1 MDFYLT
7 LPSNVHDD
15 TISVKKL
22 TTELW
27 QVKKE
32 LKLKEQK
39 LTDAQSGLEK
49 ARVEIFAALEDE
61 QKLHKQIKQLKDLR
75 VGGNNSKELLSGD
88 QMKKFKKAMSEL
100 EKKKSKAVLKTK
112 NMDMAVKEKTTLVDQ
127 CQNSLKDVSR
137 DLENADIRLSSAT
150 SSERNVNKTNDFR
163 IQLPYPIQLTGS
175 NWEVALVEMLYP
187 RSWNNINESSVP
199 IQQQLLSDSELPE
212 NCIQIVMPTRY
223 ATSSSTGN
231 FHFKT
236 HTLTVPGGYYDT
248 VDKLVDA
255 LNKETE
261 LMIIGA
267 SDKTIVETTKW
278 LRKEM
283 PLWVQFSYNPV
294 IQRISIWVA
303 DKVKFV
309 RISEHLKYML
319 GFDDKDVDEFL
330 PGNKYLARFPTD
342 LRGGTDSLYVYC
354 DLVEPQIVGNVRVP
368 LLRTVAVTGNYG
380 QVIDDIFHSPH
391 YLPLQQTSFSSV
403 HITINSDTNEPLRF
417 QFGKSVIKLHF
428 RRRRQQYG

>member
-15 TISVKKL
+15 TVSVKKL

-27 QVKKE
+27 QIKKD
-32 LKLKEQK
+32 LKLKDQK
-39 LTDAQSGLEK
+39 LTDAQAGLEK
-49 ARVEIFAALEDE
+49 ARESVFTALEEE

-75 VGGNNSKELLSGD
+75 VAGNNSKELLTED
-88 QMKKFKKAMSEL
+88 QLKKFNKAMSD
-100 EKKKSKAVLKTK
+100 LKTK
-112 NMDMAVKEKTTLVDQ
+112 KNKANLKTRKMDVSVTEKASLLDQ
-127 CQNSLKDVSR
+127 CQTSQKDVSV
-137 DLENADIRLSSAT
+137 DLENTNIRLTSAIA
-150 SSERNVNKTNDFR
+150 SAKQNKTNDFR
-163 IQLPYPIQLTGS
+163 IQLPYPIQLTGPG
-175 NWEVALVEMLYP
+175 WEVALVEIMYP
-187 RSWNNINESSVP
+187 RSWNNINESVVP
-199 IQQQLLSDSELPE
+199 LQHQLLSDSELPE
-212 NCIQIVMPTRY
+212 NCIQITMPTRY
-223 ATSSSTGN
+223 ATSSTTN
-231 FHFKT
+231 YHFKT

-248 VDKLVDA
+248 VDKLVEA

-261 LMIIGA
+261 LLIITDGT
-267 SDKTIVETTKW
+267 DKTNVETTKW
-278 LRKEM
+278 LRKEL
-283 PLWVQFSYNPV
+283 PNWLQFSYNPI
-294 IQRISIWVA
+294 IQRISIWVS

-368 LLRTVAVTGNYG
+368 LLRTVPVTGSYG
-380 QVIDDIFHSPH
+380 QVIDEIFHSPH
-391 YLPLQQTSFSSV
+391 YMSLQQTSFSSI
-403 HITINSDTNEPLRF
+403 HLTINSDTNEPLRF

-428 RRRRQQYG
+428 RKRRPQYGG